1 MVGGKARGLQ
11 ITNCQF
17 FAEGSRTNYYRV
29 RDTNLAHLPDTALL
43 PPLQRR
49 NPLED
54 RRL

>member
-1 MVGGKARGLQ
+1 MAGEGAWLADYQLSIFRGRR
-11 ITNCQF
+11 
-17 FAEGSRTNYYRV
+17 RTNYYRV